1 MEHVPAFAHARLAP
15 ICRPPSHVQWR
26 RPIQSIWTRRFP
38 VGRPVSLII
47 ITLVIV
53 SRRRRRRRRQ
63 TILSCPSPDR
73 RLKSDVSEPGVPC
86 IPEYSRGIV
95 TRKAGALSRLAVG
108 HLPVEC
114 TCPSPGNH
122 HRRICPLPYLTANKT
137 NEWVLSKA
145 GVKRELLDN
154 VKARK
159 LAYYVH
165 TTRKQWSCLDEE
177 VMQGTVSGAR
187 RRGRPRT
194 AWMDNTKTWTGL
206 SVEESIRKTEDRD
219 KWRK

>member
-1 MEHVPAFAHARLAP
+1 M
-15 ICRPPSHVQWR
+15 
-26 RPIQSIWTRRFP
+26 
-38 VGRPVSLII
+38 
-47 ITLVIV
+47 
-53 SRRRRRRRRQ
+53 
-63 TILSCPSPDR
+63 
-73 RLKSDVSEPGVPC
+73 KSDVSEPGVPC

-137 NEWVLSKA
+137 SEWVLNKA
-145 GVKRELLDN
+145 GVKRALLDN

-165 TTRKQWSCLDEE
+165 TTRKQGSRLDEE
-177 VMQGTVSGAR
+177 VMQRTVSGAR

-206 SVEESIRKTEDRD
+206 SVEESIRMTEDRE
-219 KWRK
+219 KWRKYVHGVGWPTLGSRTAKEQNRTEQNLTLNSNLNSPNSNPKKRKQHNCITLKACSQHELN